1 MDLERIAVALRP
13 RGNFEAMDLG
23 FRMAARWWRPLWG
36 TWLLLYLPFAIALHF
51 ALPDDPYWAVVV
63 AWWCKPLFERFVLH
77 VVSRR
82 VFGEEA
88 GVLSALA
95 NWREVLSPGLFGD
108 LTWRRPFAFT
118 RSFGMPVTQ
127 LERSRGAVARERRRV
142 LGNRT
147 SAHALALTW
156 VCACFEMVVFVG
168 LAFLVEVMLRPEEGE
183 ELAAGTTPLDFAAWW
198 THGDSAYYL
207 VAISLVAPFY
217 VAAGFALYLNRR
229 VGLEAWDVELSLRR
243 LQQRLARAAG
253 LAGLA
258 VGALLALAPS
268 APALADNPQ
277 REAAVAAPAAP
288 APGDATGVDD
298 APSAQPA
305 TTPDEGAPAAEA
317 ESDGPAA
324 TTAAPAADPAP
335 RDDPAGRAARE
346 LFADPVFGSQRDVER
361 WRWRNAKDE
370 PEDDPDRP
378 DLGWL
383 DGILE
388 AFATV
393 VQFAGWIAIAAVVVA
408 LVVVL
413 LRVTGSLQPRVARSA
428 PPTALFG
435 LEIAP
440 ESLPPDVGAA
450 ALAACQAGDAR
461 AALSLLYRGALSTLV
476 HRHAVDIPAGAV
488 EADVLQRSRTVLAPD
503 AVAWLDRL
511 LAQWIAV
518 AWARSAPDLGAVAA
532 LASGYGRLVADPVP
546 AAAPPSE
553 GLPA

>member
-1 MDLERIAVALRP
+1 MDLERIAVVLRP

-36 TWLLLYLPFAIALHF
+36 TWLLLFVPFAVALHL
-51 ALPDDPYWAVVV
+51 ALPEDPYWAAVA

-82 VFGEEA
+82 VFGEDA
-88 GVLSALA
+88 GVLGALA
-95 NWREVLSPGLFGD
+95 NWREVLSPGLFSD

-118 RSFGMPVTQ
+118 RSFSLPVAQ

-156 VCACFEMVVFVG
+156 VCACFELVVFIG

-183 ELAAGTTPLDFAAWW
+183 EAATGTTPLDFAAWW

-207 VAISLVAPFY
+207 VAICAVAPFY

-243 LQQRLARAAG
+243 LQQRLSRTASVG
-253 LAGLA
+253 VLAM
-258 VGALLALAPS
+258 VALSALAS
-268 APALADNPQ
+268 AAPALADGGERVTAPVAVVAVDDAAGDPPATQ
-277 REAAVAAPAAP
+277 PAPAEAASAETASTDTTPPAP
-288 APGDATGVDD
+288 APRA
-298 APSAQPA
+298 
-305 TTPDEGAPAAEA
+305 
-317 ESDGPAA
+317 
-324 TTAAPAADPAP
+324 
-335 RDDPAGRAARE
+335 DPAGRAARE
-346 LFADPVFGSQRDVER
+346 LFADPVFGSQREVER
-361 WRWRNAKDE
+361 WRWRGAKKAE
-370 PEDDPDRP
+370 DPDRP
-378 DLGWL
+378 DLGWM

-388 AFATV
+388 AIARV
-393 VQFAGWIAIAAVVVA
+393 IQFAGWIAIAAVVIA

-413 LRVTGSLQPRVARSA
+413 LRVTGSLQPRVAPAA
-428 PPTALFG
+428 PPTELFG

-450 ALAACQAGDAR
+450 ALAACRGGDAR
-461 AALSLLYRGALSTLV
+461 GALSLLYRGVLSTLV
-476 HRHAVDIPAGAV
+476 HRHAVEIAAGAV
-488 EADVLQRSRTVLAPD
+488 EADVLQRSRAVLAPD

-518 AWARSAPDLGAVAA
+518 AWARSTADLGAVAA
-532 LASGYGRLVADPVP
+532 LAADYGRHVAAPVP
-546 AAAPPSE
+546 AAAPADE